1 VRDLEL
7 VGVVVEDERLGVDV
21 GVVAD
26 ALVVEGLA
34 LAAAMMRAAGSA

>member
-7 VGVVVEDERLGVDV
+7 AGTIAEDERLAGELR
-21 GVVAD
+21 VVAD

-34 LAAAMMRAAGSA
+34 VEAAMVRVAGSG